1 MLNRYLSEEGFHVSI
16 AEDGVSMRYRLQ
28 ENAVDVILVD
38 LVLPGD
44 NGVTLIQEIRR
55 ALPEVGI
62 IVLTG
67 HSDMIDRVIGLE
79 TGADDYIA
87 KPFHLREVLAHIRSL
102 LRRIRPRRD
111 DEGENENH
119 LISFDGWRLDLGRRE
134 LVAPDG
140 RDVALT
146 SGEFDLLQVL
156 VSHPQRVLKR
166 DQLMTLA
173 KNCEWG
179 AFSRSVDARIVRLR
193 RKIENDPKRPVLIK
207 SVRSIGYVFAAEV
220 RGQEKPG

>member
-16 AEDGVSMRYRLQ
+16 AEDGIAMRYRLQ
-28 ENAVDVILVD
+28 EDLVDVVLID

-44 NGVTLIQEIRR
+44 NGLAHIQEVRR
-55 ALPEVGI
+55 ALPDVGI
-62 IVLTG
+62 IVLTD

-102 LRRIRPRRD
+102 LRRIRPQR
-111 DEGENENH
+111 GEEESEKQ
-119 LISFDGWRLDLGRRE
+119 LISFDGWCLDLGRRQ
-134 LVAPDG
+134 LIAPDG

-166 DQLMTLA
+166 DQLMTLG
-173 KNCEWG
+173 KNHAWG

-193 RKIENDPKRPVLIK
+193 RKIESDPKRPVLIK
-207 SVRSIGYVFAAEV
+207 SVRNVGYVFAAQV
-220 RGQEKPG
+220 RGQERQG